1 MRPRAFTPNAPDFQH
16 PKAYWGK
23 SRFPVEGM
31 GVGVARLRLDFV
43 APSEFGFDEL
53 PEGSALLAVRV
64 DLPNG
69 RRKTTDMIH
78 YVRSV
83 EGGAFNGAVNILSL
97 DKRCS

>member
-1 MRPRAFTPNAPDFQH
+1 
-16 PKAYWGK
+16 
-23 SRFPVEGM
+23 M

-43 APSEFGFDEL
+43 APSEFGFDER
-53 PEGSALLAVRV
+53 PEGSALLAVSV
-64 DLPNG
+64 GLPNG
-69 RRKTTDMIH
+69 RLKTTDMIH

>member
-1 MRPRAFTPNAPDFQH
+1 
-16 PKAYWGK
+16 
-23 SRFPVEGM
+23 M
-31 GVGVARLRLDFV
+31 GVGVVRLRLDFV

>member
-1 MRPRAFTPNAPDFQH
+1 
-16 PKAYWGK
+16 
-23 SRFPVEGM
+23 M
-31 GVGVARLRLDFV
+31 GVGLARLRLDFV
-43 APSEFGFDEL
+43 SLSEFGFDEL

-83 EGGAFNGAVNILSL
+83 EGGVKIRACFWITREFQAMAAGE
-97 DKRCS
+97 

>member
-1 MRPRAFTPNAPDFQH
+1 
-16 PKAYWGK
+16 
-23 SRFPVEGM
+23 M

-43 APSEFGFDEL
+43 APSEFGFDQR
-53 PEGSALLAVRV
+53 PEGSALLAVSV
-64 DLPNG
+64 GLSNG
-69 RRKTTDMIH
+69 RLKTTDMIH

>member
-1 MRPRAFTPNAPDFQH
+1 
-16 PKAYWGK
+16 
-23 SRFPVEGM
+23 M

-43 APSEFGFDEL
+43 APSEFGFDQR
-53 PEGSALLAVRV
+53 PEGSALLAVSV
-64 DLPNG
+64 GLPNG
-69 RRKTTDMIH
+69 RLKTTDMIH